1 MGCLTHFGPQLLKLL
16 GQGDPSSATESLLG
30 AGAGDDSEFDG
41 VADAGAGG
49 AGHFPVGVMDG
60 FLVTAGYSLS
70 SPLMQLFLFVYRQLG
85 ARLGFDPYVVLT
97 VLGLL
102 WGASRLFS
110 QVWGYVWDLLDRHF
124 TCAMYVSQYDHI
136 YPQLMKWLSLQQSIK
151 SSRYLMAQT
160 VWKSAWDEEEDLE
173 NSLFWTDGDD
183 GDGGGNG
190 ECKYLNFSNQAARS
204 GPRYVPAMGITGF
217 WHKGTYF
224 RVTRRKESLMSTSGW
239 GAMKDLEEI
248 KISCLGRSIK
258 PIKNLLSDAKTAYY
272 FDTYRKTTI
281 YRPRPKEM
289 RRENGMWHQ
298 VARRPIRPMRTVVL
312 DGQEKHNVLAD
323 VNEYLHPAT
332 PRWYASRG
340 IPLRRGYLFHGP
352 PGTGKTSFSFALA
365 GVFGIDIYVISL
377 QDVNVTEED
386 LAVLFTNLPGRC
398 IVLLE
403 DIDTAGLR
411 RDDDEEDFDAEN
423 KEKDKEGEAEK
434 ALSQT
439 KALTNSVNGDHKV
452 KEASKKNG
460 KKEKAKKQAI
470 HKKVVA
476 SDSSDASDND
486 DSSDM
491 SESES
496 ESDKPASRRR
506 SKKRSERRDRRKSS
520 SSGRKV
526 VALESISLSGLLNAI
541 DGVAS
546 HEGRVL
552 IMTTNKPESLDEALI
567 RPGRVD
573 VQVAFMNASSEQA
586 AELFYRMYE
595 ASRPRQRVLLGS
607 WSASQEEQKREKKKN
622 KSHEQQQH
630 QKRHQDEQKTE
641 KEKVNQNIEQ
651 PGTAEA
657 TTATT
662 TSTPAELR
670 PTVEAMLLQLHEGL
684 DVSEE
689 ELKAIAKEF
698 GRRIPTGTFS
708 PAEIQGFLLKRKK
721 SPRKAL
727 ADVEGW
733 VEATVKQKEANSKV
747 STVQ

>member
-1 MGCLTHFGPQLLKLL
+1 MAGHMM
-16 GQGDPSSATESLLG
+16 ESLARLGLQLPPFLAQGNASSSLG
-30 AGAGDDSEFDG
+30 AGNGSGFGGAGSGPTPGGDG
-41 VADAGAGG
+41 GMPGAAAGAGAGG
-49 AGHFPVGVMDG
+49 AFPAGVMDS
-60 FLVTAGYSLS
+60 FLATAGYSS

-85 ARLGFDPYVVLT
+85 AQLGLDPSVVLT
-97 VLGLL
+97 MLGFL
-102 WGASRLFS
+102 WGASKLFS

-124 TCAMYVSQYDHI
+124 MCAMYVGEYDHI
-136 YPQLMKWLSLQQSIK
+136 YSQLMKWLSLQQSIK

-160 VWKSAWDEEEDLE
+160 VWKSAWDEEEELE

-183 GDGGGNG
+183 GDG

-248 KISCLGRSIK
+248 KISCFGRSIE
-258 PIKNLLSDAKTAYY
+258 PIKRLLADAKTTYY

-281 YRPRPKEM
+281 YRPRPKEL

-386 LAVLFTNLPGRC
+386 LAALFTKLPRRC

-411 RDDDEEDFDAEN
+411 RDDDDDEDSESEEKADDKA
-423 KEKDKEGEAEK
+423 KEVEGEK
-434 ALSQT
+434 ATET
-439 KALTNSVNGDHKV
+439 KALTNGVNGDHAV
-452 KEASKKNG
+452 KSGKKNG
-460 KKEKAKKQAI
+460 KKEKTKKKAK
-470 HKKVVA
+470 KKVVDSDSDSHRSDSEDK
-476 SDSSDASDND
+476 SDSSDSD
-486 DSSDM
+486 SD
-491 SESES
+491 
-496 ESDKPASRRR
+496 SDKKSKKKRKGKNKKRGASRTATT
-506 SKKRSERRDRRKSS
+506 SS
-520 SSGRKV
+520 SKRKV
-526 VALESISLSGLLNAI
+526 VTLESISLSGLLNAI

-573 VQVAFMNASSEQA
+573 VQVAFMNASSDQA

-595 ASRPRQRVLLGS
+595 ASRPRQ
-607 WSASQEEQKREKKKN
+607 AHHYQQQQQKQK
-622 KSHEQQQH
+622 HEQAALAAA
-630 QKRHQDEQKTE
+630 
-641 KEKVNQNIEQ
+641 
-651 PGTAEA
+651 P
-657 TTATT
+657 T
-662 TSTPAELR
+662 TSTQESLR
-670 PTVEAMLLQLHEGL
+670 SSSSADGSAVTSAVLLQTREEL

-689 ELKAIAKEF
+689 ELRGIAKEF
-698 GRRIPTGTFS
+698 GRRIPPATFS

-727 ADVEGW
+727 EDVEGW
-733 VEATVKQKEANSKV
+733 VEAAVKQKEANSKV